1 MEGETISQLPIVRS
15 LGSEDADKTKE
26 VNYTNKFYWMINK
39 HGRRVPVPVNQE
51 KNVLSRGFT
60 HVDKVVQS
68 DDPAKRVESP
78 AVLTP
83 MEAVAKMAEKMQES
97 SEVTA
102 QVLEEVSGVKRKKAK
117 GKKDVVVDEE
127 KAENNE

>member
-26 VNYTNKFYWMINK
+26 VNYTNKFYWMLNK
-39 HGRRVPVPVNQE
+39 HGRRVPVPVSQE

-60 HVDKVVQS
+60 HVDRVVQS
-68 DDPAKRVESP
+68 DDPAKRVEAP

-102 QVLEEVSGVKRKKAK
+102 QVLEEVSGIKRKKGRPAK
-117 GKKDVVVDEE
+117 SEANLE
-127 KAENNE
+127 KLSEDAS